1 MNKIKN
7 LFSTPKR
14 TIITIISCLAI
25 LAVLSTST
33 AVIANAVAKS
43 SSIGEENAKNFAFA
57 DAGIDPVSAESVYTK
72 FDFEQEQFVYEV
84 KFTANGTEYEYWIKA
99 SDGSIVKKQVEIVK
113 ADGTNTTA
121 SAQITMDAAK
131 EIALADAGLK
141 LSDVTFVKEKLD
153 VDNDISVYDI
163 EFFAENTE
171 YEYEINANT
180 GTIYSKS
187 KETTLTKSDTDKT
200 DTDNRKNDKNS
211 QSSQQNVSQQS
222 SSQTD
227 TQQNNSQQ
235 NNNQQS
241 TSQTQSDSTQI
252 SLEEAKSTALAD
264 AGVSASQVTFT
275 KAKKDYD
282 DGIIIYKIKFYTST
296 HEYEYKINAANGKV
310 LSKEAD
316 ALDDDDKDHEKTS
329 GNYAGNADS
338 YIGIDK
344 AKSIAVS
351 HAGFSV
357 SDVTFSK
364 AQLDDDDGYIVY
376 EIEFYKD
383 NTEYEYTINASNGAI
398 MEYDSEWDDD

>member
-14 TIITIISCLAI
+14 TIITIISGIAI

-57 DAGIDPVSAESVYTK
+57 DAGIDPVSAEAVHAK

-84 KFTANGTEYEYWIKA
+84 EFIANGAEYEYWIKA
-99 SDGSIVKKQVEIVK
+99 SDGSVVKKQVEIVK

-141 LSDVTFVKEKLD
+141 LSAVTFVKEKLD
-153 VDNDISVYDI
+153 VDDDISVYDL
-163 EFFAENTE
+163 EFFVENTE

-180 GTIYSKS
+180 GAIYSKS
-187 KETTLTKSDTDKT
+187 KETTVTKSDTDT
-200 DTDNRKNDKNS
+200 ADTAQKNDKDS
-211 QSSQQNVSQQS
+211 QSSQQSGTQQS
-222 SSQTD
+222 
-227 TQQNNSQQ
+227 NAQQ

-241 TSQTQSDSTQI
+241 SSQAQSGSTQI
-252 SLEEAKSTALAD
+252 SLEDAKNKALAD
-264 AGVSASQVTFT
+264 AGVSASKVTFT
-275 KAKKDYD
+275 KAKKDHD
-282 DGIIIYKIKFYTST
+282 DGITVYEIEFYTST
-296 HEYEYKINAANGKV
+296 HEYEYEINAANGKI
-310 LSKEAD
+310 LSRDVEV
-316 ALDDDDKDHEKTS
+316 LDDDDKDHAKNS
-329 GNYAGNADS
+329 GNKNNAGSSTRNTDA
-338 YIGIDK
+338 YIGVGK

-364 AQLDDDDGYIVY
+364 AQLDDDDGHIVY
-376 EIEFYKD
+376 EIEFYKN
-383 NTEYEYTINASNGAI
+383 NTEYEYTINASTGAI
-398 MEYDSEWDDD
+398 IEYDSERDDD